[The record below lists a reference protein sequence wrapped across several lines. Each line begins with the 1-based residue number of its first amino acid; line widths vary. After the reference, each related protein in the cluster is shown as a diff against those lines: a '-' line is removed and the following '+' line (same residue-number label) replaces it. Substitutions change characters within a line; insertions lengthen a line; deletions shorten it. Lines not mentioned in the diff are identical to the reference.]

1 MGKRI
6 VITGASSGIGTA
18 LSYWYLNQGAVV
30 VLVGRDEDGLKQI
43 ASKFP
48 MQACAVI
55 TNITDDYQCKDL
67 IEAVKLKFVQ
77 LDNVQKSA
85 TT

>member
-1 MGKRI
+1 M
-6 VITGASSGIGTA
+6 
-18 LSYWYLNQGAVV
+18 
-30 VLVGRDEDGLKQI
+30 VLVGRDEEGLKMI

-67 IEAVKLKFVQ
+67 IEAVKLKFIQ
-77 LDNVQKSA
+77 LDNVHQSA
-85 TT
+85 TV